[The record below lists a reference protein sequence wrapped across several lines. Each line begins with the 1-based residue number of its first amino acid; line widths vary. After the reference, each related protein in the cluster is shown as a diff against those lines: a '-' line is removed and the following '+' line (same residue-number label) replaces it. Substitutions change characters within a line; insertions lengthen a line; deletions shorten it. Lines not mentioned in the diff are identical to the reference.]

1 LTEQLKTS
9 QIANISQQIE
19 KLREQ
24 TFKVNA
30 QIEKFIE
37 KRDQLHEKIRAS
49 HQEINQLKT
58 ERDSLNEKVK
68 LLKQQRDFTRTKI
81 LEIVEK
87 IKVID
92 EKIKE
97 LKKKTP
103 RVNQRELQ
111 EELDAIEWKIQTT
124 SLDLQEEKRLI
135 ENVKQLEIQLG
146 GFKKIDRQYK
156 KIAELQNERKP
167 LQAQADGFHHELTE
181 IVKKSQDLH
190 QKMIMKFEQ
199 VKNDK
204 AEADNQHKAYIES
217 KEKTK
222 DLLVEIAVLT
232 GHINGLQNSIR
243 EQNRSFR
250 EKESDERAKER
261 EKAEEERKQ
270 KMLSEKGLKEKL
282 GSEAK
287 DKLQRGEKLSW
298 NEFQLVMGD
307 DAENDSETQ
316 D

>member
-1 LTEQLKTS
+1 MTEQQKTS

-24 TFKVNA
+24 TFEVNA
-30 QIEKFIE
+30 QIKKFIE

-68 LLKQQRDFTRTKI
+68 LLKQQRDLTRTKI

-135 ENVKQLEIQLG
+135 ENVKQLEIQLS

-167 LQAQADGFHHELTE
+167 LQAQAGGFHQELTE
-181 IVKKSQDLH
+181 IAKKSQELH
-190 QKMIMKFEQ
+190 QKMITKIEQ

-222 DLLVEIAVLT
+222 DSLVEIAVLT

-243 EQNRSFR
+243 EQNRSIR
-250 EKESDERAKER
+250 EKDRSERAKEK
-261 EKAEEERKQ
+261 EKTEEERKQ
-270 KMLSEKGLKEKL
+270 KMLSEKDLKEKL

-298 NEFQLVMGD
+298 NEFQLVMDD
-307 DAENDSETQ
+307 DAEDDSETQ